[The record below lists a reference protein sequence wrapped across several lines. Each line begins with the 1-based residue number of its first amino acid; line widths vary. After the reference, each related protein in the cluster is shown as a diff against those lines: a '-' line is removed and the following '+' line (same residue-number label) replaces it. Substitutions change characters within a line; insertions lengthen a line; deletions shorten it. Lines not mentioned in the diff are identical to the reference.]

1 MSGALRRLAASSTIA
16 GFLLLPAVTEAGKDP
31 GAVARRYVLRQ
42 RTGEAELGTRLVLG
56 PPVSTGA
63 RDRWTCVVFAAAEPT
78 VARVGVLLT
87 KSAVGWEA
95 WFARASRGDG
105 LDCDAM
111 LDEARTLATDQS
123 PYIQ

>member
-31 GAVARRYVLRQ
+31 VAVARRYVLRQ

-63 RDRWTCVVFAAAEPT
+63 RDRWTCVEI
-78 VARVGVLLT
+78 G
-87 KSAVGWEA
+87 
-95 WFARASRGDG
+95 RASGREGAECG
-105 LDCDAM
+105 GRVYTLDVMPSDI
-111 LDEARTLATDQS
+111 EES
-123 PYIQ
+123 